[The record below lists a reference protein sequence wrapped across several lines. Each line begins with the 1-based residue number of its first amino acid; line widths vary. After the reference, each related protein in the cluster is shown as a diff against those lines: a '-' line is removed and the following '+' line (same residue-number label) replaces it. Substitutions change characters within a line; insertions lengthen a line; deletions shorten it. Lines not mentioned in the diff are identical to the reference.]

1 MNSIADNLFHLRE
14 RIMAAARKVNRDPGD
29 IRLVA
34 VSKTVDLERIRQ
46 AVAAGVTIL
55 GENYLQEAQTKMSA
69 LDAKISWH
77 FIGHLQSKKAAAAV
91 ARFDLIHSVDR
102 WKLAQALNQAA
113 QKINKIQEVLL
124 EVNLGREI
132 TKSGVSPE
140 EVPSLLKSIA
150 ALPAL
155 RVVGLMAMPPWF
167 PDPDEVR
174 PYFRQL
180 RELRDSLAH
189 VAVPNVHLQALS
201 MGMSGDFEV
210 AIEEGATLVRVG
222 TAIFGARQVKGS

>member
-1 MNSIADNLFHLRE
+1 
-14 RIMAAARKVNRDPGD
+14 MAAAGKVDRDPGE

-46 AVAAGVTIL
+46 AIAAGVTIL
-55 GENYLQEAQTKMSA
+55 GENYLQESQTKISS
-69 LDAKISWH
+69 LEAKISWH
-77 FIGHLQSKKAAAAV
+77 FIGHLQSKKAAAAA

-113 QKINKIQEVLL
+113 QKIHKIQEVLI
-124 EVNLGREI
+124 EVNLGQEVS
-132 TKSGVSPE
+132 KSGLSPE
-140 EVPSLLKSIA
+140 DVPSLLKSMV
-150 ALPAL
+150 ALPFL

-167 PDPDEVR
+167 PDPEEVR

-180 RELRDSLAH
+180 RELRDSLVH
-189 VAVPNVHLQALS
+189 VAAPNVHLQELS

-222 TAIFGARQVKGS
+222 TAIFGTRQVKGS